1 MSPSS
6 IRVYELI
13 FENSQRCRY
22 SAASLITPPAGCILG
37 LLLVGGLLDFPHK
50 LGEAL
55 GEWLWGVVLFP
66 QPASD

>member
-1 MSPSS
+1 MASRRDFDSNQFLALLKYIS
-6 IRVYELI
+6 GVLDH
-13 FENSQRCRY
+13 
-22 SAASLITPPAGCILG
+22 AASERILG

-55 GEWLWGVVLFP
+55 GERWLWGVVLLP